1 MFLKIL
7 SEERKIGLCKICKDE
22 VHGLAFVRSDNK
34 TYFYACYDCLNI
46 GSSIRLPVV
55 YPVDNLDETKEARV
69 ELLDIL
75 LAIAEEDEFVFNDR
89 RLSVVKDFKFEIE
102 SGVMSSRLENYI
114 KFNGNNI
121 GEVLNLRSYAL
132 EAEILK
138 SSNEKYVEL
147 VDLYKKSRIRLWD
160 DSDKNSIRLLLSDKD
175 IQLLD
180 SNSFGLWNNLND
192 IKSEFLKDYTKK
204 KFDNLKEIESIFN
217 FYETK
222 GYLTASQYSRLSSF
236 YSEMKRRNRNGC

>member
-1 MFLKIL
+1 M
-7 SEERKIGLCKICKDE
+7 
-22 VHGLAFVRSDNK
+22 
-34 TYFYACYDCLNI
+34 
-46 GSSIRLPVV
+46 
-55 YPVDNLDETKEARV
+55 
-69 ELLDIL
+69 DIL

-89 RLSVVKDFKFEIE
+89 RLSVVKDFKHEIE

-147 VDLYKKSRIRLWD
+147 VNLYKKSRISLWNE
-160 DSDKNSIRLLLSDKD
+160 SDKNSIRLLLSDKD
-175 IQLLD
+175 IQQLD
-180 SNSFGLWNNLND
+180 NNAFGLWNNLKD
-192 IKSEFLKDYTKK
+192 IKIELLKDYNKK

-217 FYETK
+217 FYESK
-222 GYLTASQYSRLSSF
+222 GYLTASQYNRLSSF
-236 YSEMKRRNRNGC
+236 YCEMKRRNRHGC